1 MKSYIVTKYGFF
13 EVTDNGSNG
22 TILSVYGN
30 KVFDFPTISWWDKDN
45 IEKAL
50 EKNMTIWEKV
60 RPQLVN
66 NVLN

>member
-1 MKSYIVTKYGFF
+1 MKSYITTKYGVF

-22 TILSVYGN
+22 TILSVNGKKIYE
-30 KVFDFPTISWWDKDN
+30 FPSVSWWDKDN

-50 EKNMTIWEKV
+50 EECPKWT
-60 RPQLVN
+60 N

>member
-13 EVTDNGSNG
+13 EVSDNGSNG

-30 KVFDFPTISWWDKDN
+30 KVFEFPTISWWDKDN
-45 IEKAL
+45 IENAL
-50 EKNMTIWEKV
+50 EKNMSIWKKAKMV
-60 RPQLVN
+60 D

>member
-13 EVTDNGSNG
+13 EVSDNGSNG

-30 KVFDFPTISWWDKDN
+30 KVFEFPTISWWDKDN

-50 EKNMTIWEKV
+50 EKNMSIWEKV
-60 RPQLVN
+60 KSVD
-66 NVLN
+66 NVLK

>member
-13 EVTDNGSNG
+13 EVSDNGSNG

-30 KVFDFPTISWWDKDN
+30 KVFEFPTISWWDKDN

-50 EKNMTIWEKV
+50 EKNMSIWKKAKMV
-60 RPQLVN
+60 D

>member
-30 KVFDFPTISWWDKDN
+30 KVCEFPTISWWDKDN

-50 EKNMTIWEKV
+50 ERKFVALGVSNPSMGE
-60 RPQLVN
+60 
-66 NVLN
+66 

>member
-13 EVTDNGSNG
+13 EVTDNGNNG
-22 TILSVYGN
+22 SILSVNGN
-30 KVFDFPTISWWDKDN
+30 KVCEFPTISWWDKDN

-50 EKNMTIWEKV
+50 EECPKWT
-60 RPQLVN
+60 N